1 MARPLRIEYS
11 GAFYHV
17 MHRGNAGSDIFKS
30 ERDREKILEYFK
42 KAAERYKYLRCDPSV
57 SSDISIPKNTHRQN
71 QQSQYYSLFK
81 L

>member
-30 ERDREKILEYFK
+30 QRDRERLLEYFG
-42 KAAERYKYLRCDPSV
+42 KAAERYEIK
-57 SSDISIPKNTHRQN
+57 IHT
-71 QQSQYYSLFK
+71 
-81 L
+81 